1 LLDTETATD
10 LGVGEDRPCRDE
22 ECDGIA
28 EVEVDGNHQFHVCG
42 TCGFEF
48 NHQMVDSNKRAEDAC
63 AIGVSEPLRRAASAA
78 PEGALAALAREEA
91 VQSGTVTIGTTIPFG
106 RPAS

>member
-10 LGVGEDRPCRDE
+10 LGVGEDIPCRDE
-22 ECDGIA
+22 ECVGTA
-28 EVEVDGNHQFHVCG
+28 EVEVDGDHQYHVCG
-42 TCGFEF
+42 LCGFEF
-48 NHQMVDSNKRAEDAC
+48 NHKRVDPNKRAEDAC

-91 VQSGTVTIGTTIPFG
+91 VQSGTVNVGATIPFG